1 MMRRLV
7 LTAVASLAALSAA
20 APAATAAASAGPLPL
35 PLALPLLQD
44 DATGTRLTVVVA
56 ATGNPEADGTY
67 ELQCGPAGGSH
78 PVARQACERLE
89 QAEEEGVDP
98 FAPVPGNAMCTQ
110 QYGGEATARVTGT
123 WHGHRVDSTFKR
135 TNGCEIARWNGLR
148 PVLPN
153 VR

>member
-1 MMRRLV
+1 MMRRLA

-20 APAATAAASAGPLPL
+20 APAATAASGPLPL
-35 PLALPLLQD
+35 PLSLPLLQD
-44 DATGTRLTVVVA
+44 DAGTRLTVVVA
-56 ATGNPEADGTY
+56 GSGNPEADGRY
-67 ELQCGPAGGSH
+67 ELECGPAGGTH
-78 PVARQACERLE
+78 PVAAQACERLG
-89 QAEEEGVDP
+89 QLEGEGTDP
-98 FAPVPGNAMCTQ
+98 FAPVSRDAMCTQ

-123 WHGHRVDSTFKR
+123 WHGRHVDATFRR

>member
-1 MMRRLV
+1 MRRLA

-20 APAATAAASAGPLPL
+20 APAATAASGPFPL

-44 DATGTRLTVVVA
+44 DEAGTRLTVVVA
-56 ATGNPEADGTY
+56 GSGNPEADGRY
-67 ELQCGPAGGSH
+67 ELECGPAGGTH
-78 PVARQACERLE
+78 PVAAQACERLE
-89 QAEEEGVDP
+89 QLEGERADP
-98 FAPVPGNAMCTQ
+98 FAPVSRDAMCTQ

-123 WHGHRVDSTFKR
+123 WHGRHVDATFRR

-153 VR
+153 LR